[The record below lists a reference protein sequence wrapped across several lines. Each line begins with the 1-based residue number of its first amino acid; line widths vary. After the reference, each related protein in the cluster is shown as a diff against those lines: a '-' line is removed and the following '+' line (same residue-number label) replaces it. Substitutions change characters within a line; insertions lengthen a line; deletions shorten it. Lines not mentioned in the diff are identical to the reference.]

1 MVISGNIYVYIQLN
15 FTTIKAMQEGITH
28 NHVVKSAKE
37 IRRNMVD
44 GGGGLSK
51 IESFTIVHEHEYML

>member
-28 NHVVKSAKE
+28 NPVVKSAKE
-37 IRRNMVD
+37 IRRNKY
-44 GGGGLSK
+44 G
-51 IESFTIVHEHEYML
+51 